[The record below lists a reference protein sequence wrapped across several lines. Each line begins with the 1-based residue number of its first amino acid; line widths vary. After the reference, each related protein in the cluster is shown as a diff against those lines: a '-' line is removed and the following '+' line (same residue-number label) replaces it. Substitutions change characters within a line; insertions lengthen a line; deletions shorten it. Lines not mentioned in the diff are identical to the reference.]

1 MHVVNGV
8 KVPYNFDTR
17 IAQLEAM
24 RGGGPKN
31 PQVTSKGGLPDTKKG
46 TSVSNTVPAK
56 DENEEG

>member
-1 MHVVNGV
+1 
-8 KVPYNFDTR
+8 
-17 IAQLEAM
+17 M
-24 RGGGPKN
+24 RGGVPKN